1 MFSLEPTRYAN
12 TLGKVDL
19 TKWTW
24 NKLAVFL
31 LVLTHLSPYYPN
43 SDAGHSIECKLTPAT
58 RSPSSLKCFCTLW
71 PMTLTFDFWPNI
83 KWVDRTDDVAS
94 LVVVASA
101 VFVLSCGQTN
111 SYTNRRGRGLSLAW
125 VTNRCYKFCTQLT
138 RPLKRREMQ
147 IYGRIWLSVTNM
159 FR

>member
-125 VTNRCYKFCTQLT
+125 VTNLS
-138 RPLKRREMQ
+138 L
-147 IYGRIWLSVTNM
+147 IHIWVLIGRKMSKNVISHNFEKKTEKIILD
-159 FR
+159 